1 MDENWSVFKD
11 SIDRLKGFSRKL
23 VENNGKPPFFYGIK
37 TENNIEI
44 GFTPVNPVKLCFYF
58 FSRCG
63 MAKITPMVQ
72 QYLDIKRQYPDCI
85 LFFRLGDF
93 YEMFFEDAQVASR
106 ELEIVLTGRDSGQDR
121 IPMCGVPYHSVT
133 GYLAKLLNKGYK
145 VAICEQVEDP
155 KASKGLVERA
165 VVRIV
170 TPGTIVE
177 ENLLKEKVN
186 NYLAAVAYEKSCWGL
201 AYVDLSTGDFKASQF
216 AKGEVQILF
225 AELSRIK
232 PAEIY
237 ISENDKT
244 TQNTALNMI
253 AKFTDTLVSTGPAQI
268 FQPEKAYRKLTEHFG
283 LKNLNAFGLEDLTA
297 AMTAAGAIL
306 QYLYETQKNAL
317 LHIRNIT
324 TYETGTFM
332 NLDPATR
339 RNLELTRT
347 IRGDETSGSLLWVL
361 DQTVTAMGG
370 RMLRSWIEQPL
381 TGLEAI
387 RERQEA
393 VAGFTLHLE
402 VREQLREA
410 LKKTYDL
417 QRILG
422 KLAGNSAN
430 ARDLLALRNT
440 LKQLPEIKNILTGLS
455 AGRIQVLRENLNPLP
470 DLGELLS
477 QSLRDDPPLT
487 VKEGGMIRPSFHE
500 ELATLL
506 QASSKGKQWV
516 AELEQRER
524 ERTGIKSLKV
534 GFNQVFG
541 YYIEVTNA
549 NLNLVPPDY
558 IRKQTLANGERF
570 INQTLKE
577 YEDMIL
583 NAHEKSVALEYQLF
597 LEIRDKILER
607 IDELQSNAAILAELD
622 ALLAFGEVAV
632 RNHYVRPVMN
642 ETGKILIL
650 DGRHP
655 VVEQM
660 LPKGTFVPND
670 IMLDLNEHRTQIITG
685 PNMAGKSTYMRQA
698 ALIVLMAH
706 IGSFVPAKSA
716 EIALVDR
723 IFTRVGASDD
733 LATGQSTFM
742 VEMNEVAYILNHAS
756 QNSFVILDEIGR
768 GTSTFDGLSIALA
781 VVEFMNNPA
790 RIGCKTM
797 VATHYHEL
805 TDLEH
810 HLEGV
815 KNYHVSV
822 NRDGEEI
829 TFLRKIIPGK
839 TDKSYGIEVARLAGL
854 PVEITDRAR
863 EILHTLEHHEAF
875 ELDELKSVP
884 RTAEVQLTLFPME
897 TEMIINEI
905 KGIDLVTTTPLEALN
920 LLYQWQQKLRRQV
933 S

>member
-1 MDENWSVFKD
+1 
-11 SIDRLKGFSRKL
+11 
-23 VENNGKPPFFYGIK
+23 
-37 TENNIEI
+37 
-44 GFTPVNPVKLCFYF
+44 
-58 FSRCG
+58 

-72 QYLDIKRQYPDCI
+72 QYMDIKQQYPDCI

-106 ELEIVLTGRDSGQDR
+106 ELEIVLTGRDSGPDR
-121 IPMCGVPYHSVT
+121 IPMCGVPYHSVS
-133 GYLAKLLNKGYK
+133 GYLAKLLNKGFK

-155 KASKGLVERA
+155 KAAKGLVERA
-165 VVRIV
+165 VIRIV
-170 TPGTIVE
+170 TPGTILE
-177 ENLLKEKVN
+177 EHLLKEKVN
-186 NYLAAVAYEKSCWGL
+186 NYLAAVAFDQNHWGL

-216 AKGEVQILF
+216 GKGEAHHLL
-225 AELSRIK
+225 AELVRIK
-232 PAEIY
+232 PAELY
-237 ISENDKT
+237 LNEND
-244 TQNTALNMI
+244 QTALNMF
-253 AKFTDTLVSTGPAQI
+253 AKFTDTLVSTGPANN
-268 FQPEKAYRKLTEHFG
+268 FQPERAYRSLTEHFG
-283 LKNLNAFGLEDLTA
+283 LKNLNAFGLEELTA
-297 AMTAAGAIL
+297 AMTAAGVIL

-317 LHIRNIT
+317 LHIRKIS
-324 TYETGTFM
+324 TYEIGAFM
-332 NLDPATR
+332 SLDPATR

-347 IRGDETSGSLLWVL
+347 IRGGETSGSLLWIL

-370 RMLRSWIEQPL
+370 RMIRSWIEQPL
-381 TGLEAI
+381 TGIDAI
-387 RERQEA
+387 RDRQAA
-393 VAGFTLHLE
+393 VTDFTLHLE

-410 LKKTYDL
+410 LGRTYDL

-430 ARDLLALRNT
+430 ARDLLALKNT
-440 LKQLPEIKNILTGLS
+440 LYQIPAVKDTLAELTAPRLQG
-455 AGRIQVLRENLNPLP
+455 LREALNPLP
-470 DLGELLS
+470 ELTDLLIR
-477 QSLRDDPPLT
+477 SLADDPPPT
-487 VKEGGMIRPSFHE
+487 IKEGGMIKASFHE

-506 QASSKGKQWV
+506 QAGSNGKQWV

-549 NLNLVPPDY
+549 NLELVPPDY
-558 IRKQTLANGERF
+558 IRKQTLTNGERF

-577 YEDMIL
+577 YEDLIL
-583 NAHEKSVALEYQLF
+583 NAHDKSIALEYQLF
-597 LEIRDKILER
+597 LEIRDKILSR
-607 IDELQSNAAILAELD
+607 IDDLQSNATILAELD
-622 ALLAFGEVAV
+622 GLLALGEVAV
-632 RNHYVRPVMN
+632 RNHYVRPQIN

-660 LPKGTFVPND
+660 LPRGSFVPND
-670 IMLDLNEHRTQIITG
+670 TLLDIQEHRTQIITG

-716 EIALVDR
+716 DIALVDR

-742 VEMNEVAYILNHAS
+742 VEMNEVAYILNHATQS
-756 QNSFVILDEIGR
+756 SFVILDEIGR
-768 GTSTFDGLSIALA
+768 GTSTFDGLSIAWA
-781 VVEFMNNPA
+781 VVEFMNNQA
-790 RIGCKTM
+790 RIGCKTL

-805 TDLEH
+805 TDLEE

-815 KNYHVSV
+815 RNYHIAV

-829 TFLRKIIPGK
+829 TFLRKIAPGK
-839 TDKSYGIEVARLAGL
+839 ADKSYGIEVARLAGL
-854 PVEITDRAR
+854 PTEITERAR
-863 EILHTLEHHEAF
+863 EILQTLEHNEAF
-875 ELDELKSVP
+875 EFTELG
-884 RTAEVQLTLFPME
+884 RTPGQSEVQLTLFPLE
-897 TEMIINEI
+897 TDMIINEI
-905 KGIDLVTTTPLEALN
+905 KGIDLVATTPLEALN

>member
-1 MDENWSVFKD
+1 
-11 SIDRLKGFSRKL
+11 
-23 VENNGKPPFFYGIK
+23 
-37 TENNIEI
+37 
-44 GFTPVNPVKLCFYF
+44 
-58 FSRCG
+58 

-72 QYLDIKRQYPDCI
+72 QYLDIKQQYPDCI

-106 ELEIVLTGRDSGQDR
+106 ELEIVLTGRDSGPER
-121 IPMCGVPYHSVT
+121 IPMCGVPYHSVS

-155 KASKGLVERA
+155 KAAKGLVERA

-170 TPGTIVE
+170 TPGTIME
-177 ENLLKEKVN
+177 EHLLKEKVN
-186 NYLAAVAYEKSCWGL
+186 NYLAAVALVKNCWGL

-216 AKGEVQILF
+216 GLGEAHHL
-225 AELSRIK
+225 ATELARIK
-232 PAEIY
+232 PAELY
-237 ISENDKT
+237 LNEND
-244 TQNTALNMI
+244 QTALNTF
-253 AKFTDTLVSTGPAQI
+253 AKFTDTLVSKGPAHI
-268 FQPEKAYRKLTEHFG
+268 FQPEKAYRSLTEHFG
-283 LKNLNAFGLEDLTA
+283 LKNLNAFGLEELTS

-317 LHIRNIT
+317 LHIRKIS
-324 TYETGTFM
+324 TYEIGAFM

-339 RNLELTRT
+339 RNLELIRT
-347 IRGDETSGSLLWVL
+347 IRGGEVNGSLLWVL

-381 TGLEAI
+381 TRIEAI
-387 RERQEA
+387 QERLDA
-393 VAGFTLHLE
+393 VTDFTMHLE
-402 VREQLREA
+402 IREQLREV
-410 LKKTYDL
+410 LNRTYDL
-417 QRILG
+417 QRIVG

-430 ARDLLALRNT
+430 ARDLLALKNT
-440 LKQLPEIKNILTGLS
+440 LQQIPPIKDTLAEQT
-455 AGRIQVLRENLNPLP
+455 APRIQVLRDTLDPLP
-470 DLGELLS
+470 GLGELLT
-477 QSLRDDPPLT
+477 QSLVDDPPLT
-487 VKEGGMIRPSFHE
+487 IKEGGMIRPSFHE

-506 QASSKGKQWV
+506 EASSKGRQWV

-549 NLNLVPPDY
+549 NLELVPPDY
-558 IRKQTLANGERF
+558 IRKQTLTNGERF
-570 INQTLKE
+570 INQALKE
-577 YEDMIL
+577 YEDLIL
-583 NAHEKSVALEYQLF
+583 NAHDKSIGLEYQLF
-597 LEIRDKILER
+597 LEIRDKVLAR
-607 IDELQSNAAILAELD
+607 IDDLQTNATILAELD
-622 ALLAFGEVAV
+622 ALLTLGEVAV
-632 RNHYVRPVMN
+632 RNHYVRP
-642 ETGKILIL
+642 EIDQTGKTLII

-660 LPKGTFVPND
+660 LPRGTFVPND
-670 IMLDLNEHRTQIITG
+670 ILLDLQEHRTQIITG

-716 EIALVDR
+716 VISLVDR

-742 VEMNEVAYILNHAS
+742 VEMNEVAYILNHAT

-768 GTSTFDGLSIALA
+768 GTSTFDGLSIAWA
-781 VVEFMNNPA
+781 VVEFMNNQA

-805 TDLEH
+805 TDLEE

-815 KNYHVSV
+815 KNYHIAV

-829 TFLRKIIPGK
+829 TFLRKIAPGK

-854 PVEITDRAR
+854 PVEITERAR
-863 EILHTLEHHEAF
+863 EILQTLENNEVLEF
-875 ELDELKSVP
+875 QELKEAP
-884 RTAEVQLTLFPME
+884 RQSEVQLTLFPME
-897 TEMIINEI
+897 TDIIINEI
-905 KGIDLVTTTPLEALN
+905 KGIDLVATTPLEALN
-920 LLYQWQQKLRRQV
+920 MLYQWQQKLRRHV